1 MNLET
6 FMEGFVRVLK
16 NKFKKIVKLNAE
28 EDEEDYEDY
37 EILEDRSFEEFS
49 RKMSNKEELKVKDL
63 KY

>member
-1 MNLET
+1 MKLET
-6 FMEGFVRVLK
+6 IMKHFVEVLK
-16 NKFKKIVKLNAE
+16 AKCKKIVKLNAE

-63 KY
+63 